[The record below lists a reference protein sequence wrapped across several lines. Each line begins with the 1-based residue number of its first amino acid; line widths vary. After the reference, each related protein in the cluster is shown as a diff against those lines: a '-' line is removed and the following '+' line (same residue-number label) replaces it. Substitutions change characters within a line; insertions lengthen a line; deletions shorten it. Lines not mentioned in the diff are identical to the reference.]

1 MSDTRDAVPGTPAAV
16 AKLLQSETK
25 QDLSAPARPNESDEA
40 SRKSQQS
47 DAASESQTKPKRPG
61 LPASTSAEDL
71 KATMSDLQAVSL
83 QYLR

>member
-25 QDLSAPARPNESDEA
+25 QDLSARPSENDDA
-40 SRKSQQS
+40 TRKSQQS
-47 DAASESQTKPKRPG
+47 DAASQSQAKPKRPG